1 MLFGVDI
8 GNTNIVA
15 AVFDGDR
22 IINQWRIASDI
33 RRTGDEYT
41 SVLLT
46 LARDAG
52 LNPEKI
58 SRSIISSVV
67 PDLTGPLITVA
78 QNLTKKKP
86 FVITSDLAKSGRL
99 PVRLPDGTTHNLGTD
114 LLCNAVGAWEM
125 FGGGP
130 NIVVDFGT
138 ACTLTVT
145 DSRGIIQGIT
155 ISPGLRTAVHAL
167 ASNTAQLPVVP
178 LVAPKSSLGS
188 TTEEAIQAGVILGY
202 KGLVEYLVSQTK
214 KDLEKLTGD
223 SAESVHVVATGG
235 LNSVLKPLTD
245 AFQVV
250 DKELTLKGLKK
261 IADHL
266 PDCSEGL

>member
-1 MLFGVDI
+1 MLFAVDI
-8 GNTNIVA
+8 GNTNAVA
-15 AVFDGDR
+15 AIFDGDK
-22 IINQWRIASDI
+22 IIQQWRIASDI
-33 RRTGDEYT
+33 KRTGDEYS

-52 LNPEKI
+52 IDLHNI
-58 SRSIISSVV
+58 DRSIVSSVV
-67 PDLTGPLITVA
+67 PDLTGPFITVA
-78 QNLTKKKP
+78 QRICNAKP
-86 FVITSDLAKSGRL
+86 IVMTSELAKTGVL
-99 PVRLPDGTTHNLGTD
+99 PVRLPSGTTHNLGTD
-114 LLCNAVGAWEM
+114 LLCNAMGAWNL
-125 FGGGP
+125 FNGGP

-145 DSRGIIQGIT
+145 DSKGIIQGIT

-167 ASNTAQLPVVP
+167 ANNTAQLPVVP

-188 TTEEAIQAGVILGY
+188 TTEEAIQSGVILGY
-202 KGLVEYLVSQTK
+202 KGLVEYLVKQTK
-214 KDLEKLTGD
+214 IDLEKISGD
-223 SAESVHVVATGG
+223 KPESVRVVATGG

-250 DKELTLKGLKK
+250 DKELTLKGLKS

-266 PDCSEGL
+266 QK

>member
-8 GNTNIVA
+8 GNTNVVA
-15 AVFDGDR
+15 AVFEGEK

-46 LARDAG
+46 LARDAN
-52 LNPEKI
+52 LNLDSI
-58 SRSIISSVV
+58 SSSIISSVV
-67 PDLTGPLITVA
+67 PDLTGPFITVA
-78 QNLTKKKP
+78 QRLTKSKP
-86 FVITSDLAKSGRL
+86 FVITSELAKSGRL
-99 PVRLPDGTTHNLGTD
+99 PVRLPEGTTHNLGTD

-167 ASNTAQLPVVP
+167 ATNTAQLPVVP
-178 LVAPKSSLGS
+178 LVAPKSYLGS
-188 TTEEAIQAGVILGY
+188 TTEEAVQAGVILGY
-202 KGLVEYLVSQTK
+202 KGLVEHLVEQTK
-214 KDLEKLTGD
+214 RELERLTGD
-223 SAESVHVVATGG
+223 KAGSVHVVATGG

-250 DKELTLKGLKK
+250 DKELTLKGLMK
-261 IADHL
+261 IHEYISA
-266 PDCSEGL
+266 

>member
-1 MLFGVDI
+1 MLFAVDI
-8 GNTNIVA
+8 GNTNVVA
-15 AVFDGDR
+15 AIFDGDK
-22 IINQWRIASDI
+22 ILHQWRIASDI

-52 LNPEKI
+52 LNMEKI
-58 SRSIISSVV
+58 NRSIISSVV
-67 PDLTGPLITVA
+67 PDLTGPFVTVA
-78 QNLTKKKP
+78 QRLCNTKP
-86 FVITSDLAKSGRL
+86 FVMTAELAKSGVL
-99 PVRLPDGTTHNLGTD
+99 PVRLPTGTTHNLGTD
-114 LLCNAVGAWEM
+114 LLCNAVGAWKL
-125 FGGGP
+125 FNGGP

-145 DSRGIIQGIT
+145 DSKGIIQGIT

-167 ASNTAQLPVVP
+167 ATNTAQLPVVP
-178 LVAPKSSLGS
+178 LVAPKTSLGS

-202 KGLVEYLVSQTK
+202 KGLVEYLVKQTK
-214 KDLEKLTGD
+214 IDLEKVCGD
-223 SAESVHVVATGG
+223 KPESVRVVATGG

-250 DKELTLKGLKK
+250 DKELTLKGLKS
-261 IADHL
+261 IADYM
-266 PDCSEGL
+266 C